1 MRAAFTW
8 EEAIAMLTARPASEW
23 GLADRG
29 LLREGYAA
37 DVVVFDPAEI
47 GPELPSARSDLPAG
61 GTRLVQEARGIRAT
75 IVAGQVLLDHG
86 TFTPARP
93 GRLLRR

>member
-1 MRAAFTW
+1 
-8 EEAIAMLTARPASEW
+8 MLTARPASEW

-29 LLREGYAA
+29 LLREGYVA

-47 GPELPSARSDLPAG
+47 GPELPSARRDLPAG

-75 IVAGQVLLDHG
+75 VVSGEILLIDG
-86 TFTPARP
+86 VFTGARP
-93 GRLLRR
+93 GRLLRQ